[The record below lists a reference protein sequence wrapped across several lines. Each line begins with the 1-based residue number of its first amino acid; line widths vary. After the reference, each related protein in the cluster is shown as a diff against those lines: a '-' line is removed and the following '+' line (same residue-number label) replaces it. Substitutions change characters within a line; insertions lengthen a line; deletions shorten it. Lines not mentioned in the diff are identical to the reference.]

1 MNHVYQASKWIFP
14 DETAEKSENRGGQL
28 GHRATWEK
36 NEKFTP
42 RVIYGGEHDARRKIG
57 RIDLKDTFPKMA
69 LLKSQKTP
77 KKRCLAPLRRRFRQ
91 IFSKSW
97 EILAITLNIDPCEN
111 EKNRV
116 KQSDLTKNRGEFL
129 AAEYWGLRGHPL
141 QCKFFSQNNSSSY
154 LPGRNLITRRLNGS
168 QPTNNRRGP

>member
-1 MNHVYQASKWIFP
+1 
-14 DETAEKSENRGGQL
+14 
-28 GHRATWEK
+28 
-36 NEKFTP
+36 
-42 RVIYGGEHDARRKIG
+42 
-57 RIDLKDTFPKMA
+57 MA

-91 IFSKSW
+91 IFTKSW

-141 QCKFFSQNNSSSY
+141 QCKIFFPNNSSSY
-154 LPGRNLITRRLNGS
+154 LTGKILSLEG
-168 QPTNNRRGP
+168 